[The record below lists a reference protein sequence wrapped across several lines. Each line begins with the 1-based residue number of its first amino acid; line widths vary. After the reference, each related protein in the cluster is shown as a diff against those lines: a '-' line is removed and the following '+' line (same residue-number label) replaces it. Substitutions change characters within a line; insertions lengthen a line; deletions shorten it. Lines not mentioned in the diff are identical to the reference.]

1 MPSTNLPANATP
13 ADDLPH
19 LERLTES
26 GVLEFYQQVKVEPPP
41 KERSSL
47 AERLWPFKPTP
58 VKLDND

>member
-1 MPSTNLPANATP
+1 MPSTNLPTNDTP

-26 GVLEFYQQVKVEPPP
+26 GVWEFFSKVKVERP

-47 AERLWPFKPTP
+47 AERLWPFKP
-58 VKLDND
+58 KSIQLDND